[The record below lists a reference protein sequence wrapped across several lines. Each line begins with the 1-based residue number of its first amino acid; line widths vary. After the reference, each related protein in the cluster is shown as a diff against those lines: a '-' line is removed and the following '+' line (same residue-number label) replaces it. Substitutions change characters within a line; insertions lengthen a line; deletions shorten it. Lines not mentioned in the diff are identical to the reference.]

1 MHVRPKK
8 ESMDELFLAILSLEN
23 LEECRA
29 FFQDLCTRNELMA
42 MHQRII
48 VARMLKRGKIYSHIV
63 EATGASTA
71 TISRVNRS
79 LNYGADGYEAIFQRL
94 DEEDGRV

>member
-48 VARMLKRGKIYSHIV
+48 VARMLQRGKIYSHIV

-71 TISRVNRS
+71 TISRVNRA
-79 LNYGADGYEAIFQRL
+79 LM
-94 DEEDGRV
+94 DGRGGYASVLERMGQ

>member
-71 TISRVNRS
+71 TISRVNRA
-79 LNYGADGYEAIFQRL
+79 LMYGRGGYASVLERMGQ
-94 DEEDGRV
+94 

>member
-71 TISRVNRS
+71 TISQVNRA
-79 LNYGADGYEAIFQRL
+79 LM
-94 DEEDGRV
+94 DGRGGYASVLERMGQ

>member
-79 LNYGADGYEAIFQRL
+79 LNYGTGAYAQLFARMKDKPS
-94 DEEDGRV
+94 

>member
-63 EATGASTA
+63 QATGAITA
-71 TISRVNRS
+71 PIIRVNRA
-79 LNYGADGYEAIFQRL
+79 LM
-94 DEEDGRV
+94 DGRCGYASVLERMGQ

>member
-8 ESMDELFLAILSLEN
+8 ESMDELFLAILSLES

-29 FFQDLCTRNELMA
+29 FFEDLCTRNELMA

-48 VARMLKRGKIYSHIV
+48 VARMLKKGKIYSSIV

-71 TISRVNRS
+71 TISRVNRCFT
-79 LNYGADGYEAIFQRL
+79 YGAGGYRTVLDRL
-94 DEEDGRV
+94 EEEGSR

>member
-1 MHVRPKK
+1 MRVRPKK
-8 ESMDELFLAILSLEN
+8 ESIDELFLAILSLES

-29 FFQDLCTRNELMA
+29 FFEDLCTRNELMA

-48 VARMLKRGKIYSHIV
+48 VARMLKKGRIYSHIV

-71 TISRVNRS
+71 TISRVNRA
-79 LNYGADGYEAIFQRL
+79 LQYGADGYKTVLPRL
-94 DEEDGRV
+94 SE